1 MNPVLVEIYS
11 TIVPSMPFII
21 GAYVL
26 MWLAILVYMLVITLS
41 YKKAEKQMAVLE
53 EAVAELQDG
62 DGFSRRAT
70 ITEHHGRSAAS
81 AALRA
86 RYRERYAHEGSHS
99 RCRPRHALPA
109 RHEGAAEGNA
119 AGSRPTG
126 HPVRGGGGPRV

>member
-53 EAVAELQDG
+53 EAVAEVAGWRRVFPSCYNNRTPWTRRRFCGASRTLQ
-62 DGFSRRAT
+62 RKV
-70 ITEHHGRSAAS
+70 
-81 AALRA
+81 
-86 RYRERYAHEGSHS
+86 
-99 RCRPRHALPA
+99 CP
-109 RHEGAAEGNA
+109 
-119 AGSRPTG
+119 
-126 HPVRGGGGPRV
+126 